1 MERRLH
7 EDERDDGDRKRD
19 EEVPA
24 PAPGIRDHTAEQ
36 GAADRGE
43 RHDTA
48 EEAHVAAALA
58 RADDVGHEHL
68 AECGEAAG
76 ADALHRAERDQHLGV
91 RREAGRSGRQHEDDD
106 RELVEHLAIRE
117 VGELAPDGGR
127 DRGGEEGCGDD
138 PREGG
143 LVAVEVVDDDRE

>member
-1 MERRLH
+1 VQRRLH

-48 EEAHVAAALA
+48 EQAHVAAALA

-68 AECGEAAG
+68 AERGEAAG
-76 ADALHRAERDQHLGV
+76 ADALHARNAMSI
-91 RREAGRSGRQHEDDD
+91 SG
-106 RELVEHLAIRE
+106 LVEKPA
-117 VGELAPDGGR
+117 AA
-127 DRGGEEGCGDD
+127 
-138 PREGG
+138 
-143 LVAVEVVDDDRE
+143 VASTKITIASW